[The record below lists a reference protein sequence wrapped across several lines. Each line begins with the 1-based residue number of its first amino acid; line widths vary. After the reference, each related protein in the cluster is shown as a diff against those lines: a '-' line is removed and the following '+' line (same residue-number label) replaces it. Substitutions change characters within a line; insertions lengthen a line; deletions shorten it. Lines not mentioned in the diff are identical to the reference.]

1 MQTYLTMSNLELT
14 LVTILAVCWGVSMFL
29 SARSALR
36 KAHEESRQPFAEM
49 QQRANALQTQIQNLE
64 GRMLEV
70 ERRSDVYGEK
80 MTLVLRSQLSILS
93 HLVNGNSSDKL
104 KQSLQEI
111 NEYLLHR

>member
-1 MQTYLTMSNLELT
+1 MQSYLTMNNLELA
-14 LVTILAVCWGVSMFL
+14 LVTVLAVCWGVSMFL

-36 KAHEESRQPFAEM
+36 KVHEESRQPFTEI
-49 QQRANALQTQIQNLE
+49 QQRTNAMQAQIQNLE
-64 GRMLEV
+64 GRMLEM

-93 HLVNGNSSDKL
+93 HLVNGNSLDKL
-104 KQSLQEI
+104 SKSLQEI